1 MIGLMH
7 RLIDVWMSNSRIR
20 LEFKW
25 RRLKEDNT
33 TFTPSSEVN
42 LFIDYELGTW
52 SQNVNTDF
60 TLKDSFLR
68 SVNLT
73 KNSDPDE

>member
-1 MIGLMH
+1 
-7 RLIDVWMSNSRIR
+7 MSNSRIR

-25 RRLKEDNT
+25 SRLKQDNAN
-33 TFTPSSEVN
+33 FTPRNEVN
-42 LFIDYELGTW
+42 LFIVYELGTW

-60 TLKDSFLR
+60 TLKDSLLR